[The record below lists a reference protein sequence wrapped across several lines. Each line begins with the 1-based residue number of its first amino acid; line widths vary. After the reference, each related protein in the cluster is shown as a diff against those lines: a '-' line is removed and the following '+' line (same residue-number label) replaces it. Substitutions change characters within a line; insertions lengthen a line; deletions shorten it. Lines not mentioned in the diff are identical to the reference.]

1 MILRGGGFVGALTG
15 KMRSVSLR
23 WRLIAYLL
31 VLHALLAGLAVVL
44 LQQNRLWLFAIEAV
58 FAITLGLG
66 LTLTRNI
73 FRSFALS
80 REGSQLLREHEF
92 TSRFREVGQ
101 PEIDALIAVYN
112 QMADH
117 LRDERTRLQE
127 QHYFLSRIL
136 QVSPLGIITLDFDE
150 RVMLT
155 NPSAER
161 LLGLPADRMEGLRLA
176 ELPSPLTDALV
187 ALRPGDSRVIPVQG
201 ARRVKCHRGTF
212 LDRGFPR
219 AFLLLEELTEELRQY
234 EKAAYEKLIRV
245 MSHEVNNTIGASN
258 SLLHSVLT
266 YASELTPDNRKDFQS
281 AIGIVIARTEQLNGF
296 MRSFADVVR
305 LPAPNR
311 ARQELRPI
319 LQNLVRL
326 LTPAA
331 QRRAIR
337 WKWDVQADPIVVTID
352 RSQIEQALVNVMKNA
367 MEAIGHDG
375 TITIRLLPHA
385 TANATT
391 RGAVVIEDTGPG
403 IPEEARA
410 NLFTPFFSTKETGQ
424 GIGLT
429 LVQEILTQHHCE
441 YSLEG
446 PPGGP
451 TQFTIVFPS

>member
-1 MILRGGGFVGALTG
+1 
-15 KMRSVSLR
+15 
-23 WRLIAYLL
+23 
-31 VLHALLAGLAVVL
+31 
-44 LQQNRLWLFAIEAV
+44 
-58 FAITLGLG
+58 
-66 LTLTRNI
+66 
-73 FRSFALS
+73 
-80 REGSQLLREHEF
+80 
-92 TSRFREVGQ
+92 
-101 PEIDALIAVYN
+101 
-112 QMADH
+112 MADH

-136 QVSPLGIITLDFDE
+136 QVSPLGIIMLDFDE
-150 RVMLT
+150 RITLT

-161 LLGLPADRMEGLRLA
+161 LLGLPPDRIDRPAPRRSSRHRLT
-176 ELPSPLTDALV
+176 EALV

-266 YASELTPDNRKDFQS
+266 YASELTPDNRKDFES

-319 LQNLVRL
+319 LENLVRL

-331 QRRAIR
+331 ARRAIR
-337 WKWDVQADPIVVTID
+337 WKWDVQAEPIVVTID
-352 RSQIEQALVNVMKNA
+352 RGQIEQALVNILKNA

-375 TITIRLLPHA
+375 TITHPPAPARHG
-385 TANATT
+385 THR

-403 IPEEARA
+403 IPDEARA

-429 LVQEILTQHHCE
+429 LVQEILTQHQCE

-451 TQFTIVFPS
+451 TQFTIVFH

>member
-1 MILRGGGFVGALTG
+1 M
-15 KMRSVSLR
+15 R
-23 WRLIAYLL
+23 WRLIVYLL
-31 VLHALLAGLAVVL
+31 VLHALLAGLAIVL
-44 LQQNRLWLFAIEAV
+44 LRQNNLWLFAIEAV
-58 FAITLGLG
+58 FAITLGVG
-66 LTLTRNI
+66 LTLTRHI
-73 FRSFALS
+73 FRSFALW

-101 PEIDALIAVYN
+101 PEIDALISVYN

-150 RVMLT
+150 RVTLT

-161 LLGLPADRMEGLRLA
+161 LLGLPADRIAGRRLT
-176 ELPSPLTDALV
+176 ELASPLTEALV

-266 YASELTPDNRKDFQS
+266 YAAELTPDNRKDFES
-281 AIGIVIARTEQLNGF
+281 AVGIVIARTEQLNGF

-305 LPAPNR
+305 LPAPSR
-311 ARQELRPI
+311 ARQEMRPV
-319 LQNLVRL
+319 LENLVRL

-331 QRRAIR
+331 ARRAIR
-337 WKWDVQADPIVVTID
+337 WKWDVQVEPMVAAID
-352 RSQIEQALVNVMKNA
+352 RGQIEQAFVNILKNA
-367 MEAIGHDG
+367 MEAIGHEG

-385 TANATT
+385 SPHNSGPGAV
-391 RGAVVIEDTGPG
+391 RSAVVIEDTGPG
-403 IPEEARA
+403 IPDEARA

-429 LVQEILTQHHCE
+429 LVQEILTQHQCE

-451 TQFTIVFPS
+451 TQFTVVFPN

>member
-1 MILRGGGFVGALTG
+1 
-15 KMRSVSLR
+15 VSLK
-23 WRLIAYLL
+23 WRLIAYLF
-31 VLHALLAGLAVVL
+31 VVHALLAGLAVVL
-44 LQQNRLWLFAIEAV
+44 LRQDRMWLFAIEVV
-58 FAITLGLG
+58 FAITLGVG

-73 FRSFALS
+73 FRSFSLY

-92 TSRFREVGQ
+92 TSRFRTVGQ
-101 PEIDALIAVYN
+101 PEIDALIGVYN

-136 QVSPLGIITLDFDE
+136 QVSPLGIITLDFDD
-150 RVMLT
+150 RVTLT

-161 LLGLPADRMEGLRLA
+161 LLGLPPDRIDGRRLT
-176 ELPSPLTDALV
+176 ELVSPLTEALV
-187 ALRPGDSRVIPVQG
+187 ALQPGDSRVIPVQG

-219 AFLLLEELTEELRQY
+219 TFLLLEELTEELRQY

-266 YASELTPDNRKDFQS
+266 YATELTPDNRKDFES

-305 LPAPNR
+305 LPLPIR
-311 ARQELRPI
+311 VRQELLPI
-319 LQNLVRL
+319 LENMVRL

-331 QRRAIR
+331 ARRAIR
-337 WKWDVQADPIVVTID
+337 WKWDVQEPIVATID
-352 RSQIEQALVNVMKNA
+352 RGQIEQAFVNILKNA

-375 TITIRLLPHA
+375 TITIRLLPHG
-385 TANATT
+385 TAQASG

-403 IPEEARA
+403 IPDEARA

-429 LVQEILTQHHCE
+429 LVQEILTQHQCE

-451 TQFTIVFPS
+451 TQFTIVFPN

>member
-1 MILRGGGFVGALTG
+1 
-15 KMRSVSLR
+15 MRSVNLR
-23 WRLIAYLL
+23 WRLIAYLF
-31 VLHALLAGLAVVL
+31 VLHALLAGLAIVL
-44 LQQNRLWLFAIEAV
+44 LRQDRMWLFAIEAV
-58 FAITLGLG
+58 FAITLGVG
-66 LTLTRNI
+66 LTLARNI
-73 FRSFALS
+73 FRSFSLS

-127 QHYFLSRIL
+127 QHYFLSQIL

-150 RVMLT
+150 RVTLT

-161 LLGLPADRMEGLRLA
+161 LLGLPADRIAGRKLPELA
-176 ELPSPLTDALV
+176 SPLTEALV
-187 ALRPGDSRVIPVQG
+187 ALRSGDSRVIPVQG

-266 YASELTPDNRKDFQS
+266 YASELTPDNRKDFES
-281 AIGIVIARTEQLNGF
+281 AIGIVIGRTEQLNGF

-305 LPAPNR
+305 LPTPIR

-319 LQNLVRL
+319 LENLVRL

-331 QRRAIR
+331 ARRAIR
-337 WKWDVQADPIVVTID
+337 WKWDVQAEPIVVAID
-352 RSQIEQALVNVMKNA
+352 RGQIEQAFVNILKNA
-367 MEAIGHDG
+367 MEAIGQDG
-375 TITIRLLPHA
+375 TITIRLLVHA
-385 TANATT
+385 TAHGLD
-391 RGAVVIEDTGPG
+391 RGCVVIEDTGPG
-403 IPEEARA
+403 IPDEARA

-429 LVQEILTQHHCE
+429 LVQEILTQHQCE

-451 TQFTIVFPS
+451 TQFTIVFPA